1 MYKKAFVAL
10 AVLTAITGCKSTGPN
25 VCSAS
30 TRVELPVSEHVVKG
44 TASTKVIIFEPDLKV
59 DSDKGKTITA
69 AFHQSLSKQVD
80 ITGSN
85 IVDRSLA
92 KKLKSELQIAEASG
106 IYSSEGVPV
115 ADFAI
120 FTDIGV
126 ASFSREF
133 KAAHKAYDPTQDKR
147 VYVAAAC
154 HFEAKIEASTRA
166 VSLPDMLT
174 LDQIEFT
181 GDSSHS
187 YDTTNSHCPISN
199 DQINSMIAKAAKYSV
214 TRSDEL
220 KNLLAPRAS
229 IVEMRQCD
237 AGTMVRIDMGS
248 RHGVEPEWD
257 VDFITHEKVTNYA
270 GEIEIE
276 TSGYGE
282 GEVIN
287 NAEHGIKPN
296 HSWVIIDRS
305 MAGKVK
311 RGDTVKVKFESACNS
326 MGSFLGSFC
335 HDADET
341 ISDTSLSDLFKF

>member
-1 MYKKAFVAL
+1 MFKKAFVAL
-10 AVLTAITGCKSTGPN
+10 AVLTAVTGCKSTGPN

-30 TRVELPVSEHVVKG
+30 TRVELPVSDHVVKG

-59 DSDKGKTITA
+59 DTTTAKNITA
-69 AFHQSLSKQVD
+69 SFHQSLTKQID
-80 ITGSN
+80 KTGSK

-106 IYSSEGVPV
+106 KYSSEGVPV

-126 ASFSREF
+126 ANFSREF
-133 KAAHKAYDPTQDKR
+133 KAAHEAYDPIKDKR
-147 VYVAAAC
+147 VRVAASCNFKAT
-154 HFEAKIEASTRA
+154 IEASTRA

-174 LDQIEFT
+174 LDQIQFE
-181 GDSSHS
+181 GDSDFSF
-187 YDTTNSHCPISN
+187 DTSNSRCPISK
-199 DQINSMIAKAAKYSV
+199 DQMSSMIAEAAKYAV
-214 TRSDEL
+214 TRNDDL
-220 KNLLAPRAS
+220 KNLLAPRAGV
-229 IVEMRQCD
+229 VEMRQCD

-248 RHGVEPEWD
+248 RHGVEPEWE

-296 HSWVIIDRS
+296 HSWVIIDND

-311 RGDTVKVKFESACNS
+311 SGDTVKVKFKDACNDMS
-326 MGSFLGSFC
+326 IFASLCHKTSETMSKTFSF
-335 HDADET
+335 
-341 ISDTSLSDLFKF
+341 

>member
-1 MYKKAFVAL
+1 MLKKAFVAV

-30 TRVELPVSEHVVKG
+30 TRVELPVSSHVVKG
-44 TASTKVIIFEPDLKV
+44 TANTKVIIFEPDLKV
-59 DSDKGKTITA
+59 DTRTAKSITA
-69 AFHQSLSKQVD
+69 SFHQSLSKQVD
-80 ITGSN
+80 MTGST

-92 KKLKSELQIAEASG
+92 TKLKSELQIAEASG
-106 IYSSEGVPV
+106 RYSSEGVPI

-126 ASFSREF
+126 ANFSREF
-133 KAAHKAYDPTQDKR
+133 SAAHESYDPIKDKR
-147 VYVAAAC
+147 VMVAAAC
-154 HFEAKIEASTRA
+154 NFEAKIEASTRA
-166 VSLPDMLT
+166 VSLPDMIT
-174 LDQIEFT
+174 LDQIQFA
-181 GDSSHS
+181 GDSTYSF
-187 YDTTNSHCPISN
+187 DTNNSRCPISQE
-199 DQINSMIAKAAKYSV
+199 QINSMIAEAAKYAV
-214 TRSDEL
+214 TRNDDL

-229 IVEMRQCD
+229 VVEMRQCD

-248 RHGVEPEWD
+248 RSGVEPEWE

-287 NAEHGIKPN
+287 NAEHGIKPDYA
-296 HSWVIIDRS
+296 WVMIDKD

-311 RGDTVKVKFESACNS
+311 RGDTVKVKFEDDCNEMGFLSSLCHKTSES
-326 MGSFLGSFC
+326 MSKTFSF
-335 HDADET
+335 
-341 ISDTSLSDLFKF
+341 

>member
-1 MYKKAFVAL
+1 MLKKAFVAL
-10 AVLTAITGCKSTGPN
+10 AVLTTITGCKSTGPN

-30 TRVELPVSEHVVKG
+30 TRVELPVSGHVVKG
-44 TASTKVIIFEPDLKV
+44 TASTKVIVFEPDLKV
-59 DSDKGKTITA
+59 DTSSTAERITA
-69 AFHQSLSKQVD
+69 SFHQSLSKQVNM
-80 ITGSN
+80 TGSK

-106 IYSSEGVPV
+106 RYSSEGVPI

-120 FTDIGV
+120 FTDIGI
-126 ASFSREF
+126 ANFSREF
-133 KAAHKAYDPTQDKR
+133 KGAHESYDPIKDRR
-147 VYVAAAC
+147 VMVAAAC
-154 HFEAKIEASTRA
+154 NFEAKIEASTRA

-174 LDQIEFT
+174 LDQIEFV
-181 GDSSHS
+181 GDNTYS
-187 YDTTNSHCPISN
+187 YDTTNSRCPIPQ
-199 DQINSMIAKAAKYSV
+199 DQINSMIAKAAKSAV

-229 IVEMRQCD
+229 VVEMRQCD

-270 GEIEIE
+270 GEMEIE

-282 GEVIN
+282 GVVIN

-296 HSWVIIDRS
+296 HAWVIIDKD

-311 RGDTVKVKFESACNS
+311 RGDTVKVKFEDACNGMS
-326 MGSFLGSFC
+326 IFASLCHKTSETLSETFSF
-335 HDADET
+335 
-341 ISDTSLSDLFKF
+341 